1 MNDSI
6 PLLHDRHRLLV
17 ALFFSVVAALCYH
30 FLVENRAHVDLQVHT
45 DKRTIFKVY
54 WKEAG
59 GEWSE
64 ERMAAQVIDPVNR
77 DYSFRIGN
85 LERIDALLGH
95 ELADQLATN
104 HR

>member
-54 WKEAG
+54 W
-59 GEWSE
+59 
-64 ERMAAQVIDPVNR
+64 
-77 DYSFRIGN
+77 
-85 LERIDALLGH
+85 
-95 ELADQLATN
+95 
-104 HR
+104 